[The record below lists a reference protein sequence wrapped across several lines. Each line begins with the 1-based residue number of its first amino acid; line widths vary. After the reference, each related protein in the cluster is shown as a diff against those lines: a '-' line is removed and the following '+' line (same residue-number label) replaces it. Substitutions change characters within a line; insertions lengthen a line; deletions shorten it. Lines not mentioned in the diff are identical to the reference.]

1 MSEGTLP
8 GTSGVPMTTIAL
20 EVQDL
25 EVRYGG
31 IQAVRGT
38 SFSVNSGEIM
48 AMIGANGAGK
58 SSTLRAI
65 AGATPHSGIVRLGG
79 EVIRTDHPEEIV
91 RRGLSL
97 VPEGRGIFANL
108 SIEENLL
115 LGAWTNR
122 KACDSNLE
130 KAFGLFPRLKER
142 RNQMAG
148 TLSGGEQQM
157 LAVGR
162 ALMSRSKILL
172 LDEPSMGL
180 APKLVLEIF
189 AILRDINK
197 AGMTLL
203 VVEQNAVMA
212 LRLAHRACLLELGSI
227 TLAGTG
233 AELLEN
239 TKIRSAYLG
248 H

>member
-1 MSEGTLP
+1 M
-8 GTSGVPMTTIAL
+8 TSSPAL
-20 EVQDL
+20 EVQQL
-25 EVRYGG
+25 EVCYGG
-31 IQAVRGT
+31 IQAVRGI
-38 SFSVNSGEIM
+38 SFSVNPGEIV

-65 AGATPHSGIVRLGG
+65 AGAVPHTGVIRIGNQ
-79 EVIRTDHPEEIV
+79 VIRTTHPEEIV
-91 RRGLSL
+91 RKGLSL

-108 SIEENLL
+108 SIEENLR

-122 KACDSNLE
+122 SNYDANLS
-130 KAFGLFPRLKER
+130 KVFGLFPRLKER

-157 LAVGR
+157 LAMGR
-162 ALMSRSKILL
+162 ALMSRSEILL

-189 AILRDINK
+189 AILRDINQ
-197 AGMTLL
+197 AGVTLL

-212 LRLAHRACLLELGSI
+212 LRLAHRACLLELGAI
-227 TLAGTG
+227 TLSGTG

-239 TKIRSAYLG
+239 PKIRTAYLG

>member
-1 MSEGTLP
+1 MIEGI
-8 GTSGVPMTTIAL
+8 GL
-20 EVQDL
+20 EVTDL

-31 IQAVRGT
+31 IRAVRGI
-38 SFSVNSGEIM
+38 SFSVNPGEIV

-65 AGATPHSGIVRLGG
+65 AGAVPHNGIIRLGG
-79 EVIRTDHPEEIV
+79 DVVSTVHPEEIV
-91 RRGLSL
+91 RKGLSL

-108 SIEENLL
+108 TIQENLR

-122 KACDSNLE
+122 EAFDANLE
-130 KAFGLFPRLKER
+130 KVFGLFPRLRER
-142 RNQMAG
+142 RDQMAG

-189 AILRDINK
+189 AILRDINR
-197 AGMTLL
+197 AGVTLL
-203 VVEQNAVMA
+203 IVEQNASMA
-212 LRLAHRACLLELGSI
+212 LRLANRACLLELGAI
-227 TLAGTG
+227 TLKGSG
-233 AELLEN
+233 AELLEDPR
-239 TKIRSAYLG
+239 IRGAYLG

>member
-1 MSEGTLP
+1 M
-8 GTSGVPMTTIAL
+8 TSSPAL
-20 EVQDL
+20 EVQQL
-25 EVRYGG
+25 EVCYGG
-31 IQAVRGT
+31 IQAVRGI
-38 SFSVNSGEIM
+38 SFSVNPGEIV

-65 AGATPHSGIVRLGG
+65 AGAVPHAGVIRIGDQ
-79 EVIRTDHPEEIV
+79 VIRTTHPEEIV
-91 RRGLSL
+91 RKGLSL

-108 SIEENLL
+108 SIEENLR

-122 KACDSNLE
+122 SNYNANLS
-130 KAFGLFPRLKER
+130 KVFGLFPRLKER

-157 LAVGR
+157 LAMGR
-162 ALMSRSKILL
+162 ALMSRSEILL

-189 AILRDINK
+189 AILRDINQ
-197 AGMTLL
+197 AGVTLL

-212 LRLAHRACLLELGSI
+212 LRLAHRACLLELGAI
-227 TLAGTG
+227 TLSGTG
-233 AELLEN
+233 TELLEN
-239 TKIRSAYLG
+239 PKIRTAYLG

>member
-1 MSEGTLP
+1 MNEGI
-8 GTSGVPMTTIAL
+8 SL

-31 IQAVRGT
+31 IRAVQGI
-38 SFSVNSGEIM
+38 SFSVNPGEIV

-65 AGATPHSGIVRLGG
+65 AGAVPHSGIIRIGG
-79 EVIRTDHPEEIV
+79 EVVSTIHPEEIV
-91 RRGLSL
+91 RKGLSL
-97 VPEGRGIFANL
+97 VPEGRGIFSNL
-108 SIEENLL
+108 TIQENLR
-115 LGAWTNR
+115 LGAWTNME
-122 KACDSNLE
+122 AFDANLE
-130 KAFGLFPRLKER
+130 KVFGLFPRLRER
-142 RNQMAG
+142 RDQMAG

-197 AGMTLL
+197 AGVTLL
-203 VVEQNAVMA
+203 IVEQNAVMA
-212 LRLAHRACLLELGSI
+212 LRLAHRACLLELGTI
-227 TLAGTG
+227 TLKGTG
-233 AELLEN
+233 DELLEN
-239 TKIRSAYLG
+239 PKIREAYLG

>member
-1 MSEGTLP
+1 MNGGIGLD
-8 GTSGVPMTTIAL
+8 VR
-20 EVQDL
+20 DL

-31 IQAVRGT
+31 IRAVQGI
-38 SFSVNSGEIM
+38 SFSVNPGEIV

-65 AGATPHSGIVRLGG
+65 AGAVPRSGVIRIGG
-79 EVIRTDHPEEIV
+79 EAVETLHPEEIV
-91 RRGLSL
+91 RKGLSL

-108 SIEENLL
+108 TIQENLR
-115 LGAWTNR
+115 LGSWTNMESFD
-122 KACDSNLE
+122 ANLE
-130 KAFGLFPRLKER
+130 KAFGLFPRLRER
-142 RNQMAG
+142 RDQMAG

-162 ALMSRSKILL
+162 ALMSRSRILL

-197 AGMTLL
+197 AGVTIL

-227 TLAGTG
+227 TLTGTG

-239 TKIRSAYLG
+239 PKIRGAYLG

>member
-1 MSEGTLP
+1 
-8 GTSGVPMTTIAL
+8 MTTSPAL
-20 EVQDL
+20 EVQQL
-25 EVRYGG
+25 EVCYGG
-31 IQAVRGT
+31 IQAVRGI
-38 SFSVNSGEIM
+38 SFSVNPGEIV

-65 AGATPHSGIVRLGG
+65 AGAVPHTGVIRIGNQ
-79 EVIRTDHPEEIV
+79 VIRTTHPEEIV
-91 RRGLSL
+91 RKGLSL

-108 SIEENLL
+108 SIEENLR

-122 KACDSNLE
+122 SNYDVNLS
-130 KAFGLFPRLKER
+130 KVFGLFPRLKER

-157 LAVGR
+157 LAMGR
-162 ALMSRSKILL
+162 ALMSRSEILL

-189 AILRDINK
+189 AILRDINQ
-197 AGMTLL
+197 AGVTLL

-212 LRLAHRACLLELGSI
+212 LRLAHRACLLELGAI
-227 TLAGTG
+227 TLSGTG

-239 TKIRSAYLG
+239 PKIRTAYLG

>member
-1 MSEGTLP
+1 MSFGI
-8 GTSGVPMTTIAL
+8 SL
-20 EVQDL
+20 EVKDL

-31 IQAVRGT
+31 IRAVKGI
-38 SFSVNSGEIM
+38 SFSVNPGEIV

-65 AGATPHSGIVRLGG
+65 AGAVPHSGIIQIGG
-79 EVIRTDHPEEIV
+79 EVISTVHPEEIV
-91 RRGLSL
+91 QKGLSL

-108 SIEENLL
+108 TIQENLR
-115 LGAWTNR
+115 LGAWTNM
-122 KACDSNLE
+122 KEFDVNLE
-130 KAFGLFPRLKER
+130 KVFGLFPRLCER
-142 RNQMAG
+142 RDQMAG

-180 APKLVLEIF
+180 APKLVFEIF

-197 AGMTLL
+197 AGVTLL
-203 VVEQNAVMA
+203 IVEQNAVMA
-212 LRLAHRACLLELGSI
+212 LRLAHRAYLLELGSI
-227 TLAGTG
+227 TIEGTG
-233 AELLEN
+233 GELLQN
-239 TKIRSAYLG
+239 PKIREAYLG

>member
-1 MSEGTLP
+1 MNEGI
-8 GTSGVPMTTIAL
+8 SL

-31 IQAVRGT
+31 IRAVQGI
-38 SFSVNSGEIM
+38 SFSVNSGEIV

-65 AGATPHSGIVRLGG
+65 AGAVPHSGIIRIGG
-79 EVIRTDHPEEIV
+79 EAVSTVHPEEIV
-91 RRGLSL
+91 RKGLSL

-108 SIEENLL
+108 TIQENLR
-115 LGAWTNR
+115 LGAWTNMEPFD
-122 KACDSNLE
+122 ANLG
-130 KAFGLFPRLKER
+130 KVFGLFPRLRER
-142 RNQMAG
+142 RDQMAG

-189 AILRDINK
+189 AILRDINA
-197 AGMTLL
+197 AGVSLL
-203 VVEQNAVMA
+203 IVEQNAVMA

-227 TLAGTG
+227 TLQGTG

-239 TKIRSAYLG
+239 PKIREAYLG

>member
-1 MSEGTLP
+1 MNDGIS
-8 GTSGVPMTTIAL
+8 L
-20 EVQDL
+20 EVQDM

-31 IQAVRGT
+31 IRAVQGI
-38 SFSVNSGEIM
+38 SFSVNPGEIV
-48 AMIGANGAGK
+48 AMIGSNGAGK

-65 AGATPHSGIVRLGG
+65 AGAVPHSGIIRIGG
-79 EVIRTDHPEEIV
+79 EVVSTIHPEEIV
-91 RRGLSL
+91 RKGLSL

-108 SIEENLL
+108 SIEENLR

-122 KACDSNLE
+122 ENYDANLT
-130 KAFGLFPRLKER
+130 KVFGLFPRLRER

-189 AILRDINK
+189 AILRDINN
-197 AGMTLL
+197 AGVTLL

-212 LRLAHRACLLELGSI
+212 LRLAHRACLIELGAI
-227 TLAGTG
+227 TLTGTG
-233 AELLEN
+233 DELLEN
-239 TKIRSAYLG
+239 SKIRSAYLG

>member
-1 MSEGTLP
+1 MIEGI
-8 GTSGVPMTTIAL
+8 GL
-20 EVQDL
+20 EVTDL

-31 IQAVRGT
+31 IRAVRGI
-38 SFSVNSGEIM
+38 SFSVNPGEIV

-65 AGATPHSGIVRLGG
+65 AGAVPHNGIIRLGG
-79 EVIRTDHPEEIV
+79 DVVSTVHPEEIV
-91 RRGLSL
+91 RKGLSL

-108 SIEENLL
+108 TIQENLR

-122 KACDSNLE
+122 EAFDANLE
-130 KAFGLFPRLKER
+130 KVFGLFPRLRER
-142 RNQMAG
+142 RDQMAG

-162 ALMSRSKILL
+162 ALMSRSKRLR

-189 AILRDINK
+189 AILRDINR
-197 AGMTLL
+197 AGVTLL
-203 VVEQNAVMA
+203 IVEQNASMA
-212 LRLAHRACLLELGSI
+212 LRLANRACLLELGAI
-227 TLAGTG
+227 TLKGSG
-233 AELLEN
+233 AELLEDPR
-239 TKIRSAYLG
+239 IRGAYLG

>member
-1 MSEGTLP
+1 MNEGI
-8 GTSGVPMTTIAL
+8 SL
-20 EVQDL
+20 EVKDL

-31 IQAVRGT
+31 IRAVQGI
-38 SFSVNSGEIM
+38 SFSVNPGEIV

-65 AGATPHSGIVRLGG
+65 AGAVPHSGIIKIGG
-79 EVIRTDHPEEIV
+79 EVVSTVHTEEIV
-91 RRGLSL
+91 RKGLSL

-108 SIEENLL
+108 TIQENLR
-115 LGAWTNR
+115 LGAWTNME
-122 KACDSNLE
+122 AFDANLE
-130 KAFGLFPRLKER
+130 KVFGLFPRLRER
-142 RNQMAG
+142 RDQMAG

-197 AGMTLL
+197 AGVTLL
-203 VVEQNAVMA
+203 IVEQNAVMA

-227 TLAGTG
+227 TLQGTG

-239 TKIRSAYLG
+239 AKIREAYLG

>member
-1 MSEGTLP
+1 MTKHIEGIGLD
-8 GTSGVPMTTIAL
+8 
-20 EVQDL
+20 VQDL

-31 IQAVRGT
+31 IQAVRGI
-38 SFSVNSGEIM
+38 SFSVNPGEIV

-65 AGATPHSGIVRLGG
+65 AAAVPHSGIIRLGG
-79 EVIRTDHPEEIV
+79 EVVNTIHPEEIV
-91 RRGLSL
+91 RKGLSL

-108 SIEENLL
+108 SIEENLR

-122 KACDSNLE
+122 AAYDENLT
-130 KAFGLFPRLKER
+130 KVFGLFPRLKER

-162 ALMSRSKILL
+162 ALMSRSRILL

-180 APKLVLEIF
+180 APKLVMEIF

-197 AGMTLL
+197 AGVTLL

-212 LRLAHRACLLELGSI
+212 LRLAHRACLLELGAI
-227 TLAGTG
+227 TLTGTG
-233 AELLEN
+233 SELLEN
-239 TKIRSAYLG
+239 PKIRSAYLG

>member
-1 MSEGTLP
+1 
-8 GTSGVPMTTIAL
+8 MTTRIEGIGL
-20 EVQDL
+20 DVQDL

-31 IQAVRGT
+31 IQAVRGI
-38 SFSVNSGEIM
+38 SFSVNPGEIV

-65 AGATPHSGIVRLGG
+65 AAAVPHSGIIRLGG
-79 EVIRTDHPEEIV
+79 EVVNTIHPEEIV
-91 RRGLSL
+91 RKGLSL

-108 SIEENLL
+108 SIEENLR

-122 KACDSNLE
+122 AAYDENLT
-130 KAFGLFPRLKER
+130 KVFGLFPRLKER

-148 TLSGGEQQM
+148 TLSGCEQQM

-162 ALMSRSKILL
+162 ALMIRSRILL

-180 APKLVLEIF
+180 APKLVMEIF

-197 AGMTLL
+197 AGVTLL

-212 LRLAHRACLLELGSI
+212 LRLAHRACLLELGAI
-227 TLAGTG
+227 TLTGTG
-233 AELLEN
+233 SELLEDP
-239 TKIRSAYLG
+239 KIRSAYLG

>member
-1 MSEGTLP
+1 MNEGI
-8 GTSGVPMTTIAL
+8 SL
-20 EVQDL
+20 EVKDL

-31 IQAVRGT
+31 IRAVQGI
-38 SFSVNSGEIM
+38 SFSVNPGEIV

-65 AGATPHSGIVRLGG
+65 AGAVPHSGIIKISG
-79 EVIRTDHPEEIV
+79 EVVSTVHPEEIV
-91 RRGLSL
+91 RKGLSL

-108 SIEENLL
+108 TIQENLR
-115 LGAWTNR
+115 LGAWTNME
-122 KACDSNLE
+122 AFDANLE
-130 KAFGLFPRLKER
+130 KVFGLFPRLRER
-142 RNQMAG
+142 RDQMAG

-189 AILRDINK
+189 TILRDINK
-197 AGMTLL
+197 AGVTLL
-203 VVEQNAVMA
+203 IVEQNAVMA

-227 TLAGTG
+227 TLQGTG
-233 AELLEN
+233 EELLEN
-239 TKIRSAYLG
+239 AKIREAYLG

>member
-1 MSEGTLP
+1 MNEGI
-8 GTSGVPMTTIAL
+8 SL

-31 IQAVRGT
+31 IRAVQGI
-38 SFSVNSGEIM
+38 SFSVNSGEIV

-65 AGATPHSGIVRLGG
+65 AGAAPHSGIIRIGG
-79 EVIRTDHPEEIV
+79 EAVSTLHPEEIV
-91 RRGLSL
+91 RKGLSL

-108 SIEENLL
+108 TIQENLR
-115 LGAWTNR
+115 LGAWTNMESFD
-122 KACDSNLE
+122 ANLG
-130 KAFGLFPRLKER
+130 KVFGLFPRLRER
-142 RNQMAG
+142 RDQMAG

-189 AILRDINK
+189 AILCDINA
-197 AGMTLL
+197 AGVSLL
-203 VVEQNAVMA
+203 IVEQNAVMA

-227 TLAGTG
+227 TLQGTG

-239 TKIRSAYLG
+239 PKIREAYLG

>member
-1 MSEGTLP
+1 
-8 GTSGVPMTTIAL
+8 MTTRIEGIGL
-20 EVQDL
+20 DVQDL

-31 IQAVRGT
+31 IQAVRGI
-38 SFSVNSGEIM
+38 SFSVNPGEIV

-65 AGATPHSGIVRLGG
+65 AAAVPHSGIIRLGG
-79 EVIRTDHPEEIV
+79 EVVNTIHPEEIV
-91 RRGLSL
+91 RKGLSL

-108 SIEENLL
+108 SIEENLR

-122 KACDSNLE
+122 AAYDENLT
-130 KAFGLFPRLKER
+130 KVFSLFPRLKER

-162 ALMSRSKILL
+162 ALMSRSRILL

-180 APKLVLEIF
+180 APKLVMEIL

-197 AGMTLL
+197 AGVTLL

-212 LRLAHRACLLELGSI
+212 LRLAHRACLLELGAI
-227 TLAGTG
+227 TLTGTG
-233 AELLEN
+233 SELLEDP
-239 TKIRSAYLG
+239 KIRSAYLG

>member
-1 MSEGTLP
+1 MNDAIS
-8 GTSGVPMTTIAL
+8 L
-20 EVQDL
+20 EVQNL

-31 IQAVRGT
+31 IRAVRGI
-38 SFSVNSGEIM
+38 SFSVNPGEIV
-48 AMIGANGAGK
+48 AMIGSNGAGK

-65 AGATPHSGIVRLGG
+65 AGAVPHSGVIRIGG
-79 EVIRTDHPEEIV
+79 EVACTVHPEEIV

-108 SIEENLL
+108 SIRENLR
-115 LGAWTNR
+115 LGAWTNME
-122 KACDSNLE
+122 AFDANLG
-130 KAFGLFPRLKER
+130 KVFGLFPRLRER
-142 RNQMAG
+142 RDQMAG

-162 ALMSRSKILL
+162 ALMSRSRILL

-180 APKLVLEIF
+180 APKLVTEIF
-189 AILRDINK
+189 AILRDINR
-197 AGMTLL
+197 AGVTLL

-227 TLAGTG
+227 TLQGTG

-239 TKIRSAYLG
+239 PKIREAYLG

>member
-1 MSEGTLP
+1 V
-8 GTSGVPMTTIAL
+8 TSSTAL
-20 EVQDL
+20 EVQQL
-25 EVRYGG
+25 EVCYGG
-31 IQAVRGT
+31 IQAVRGI
-38 SFSVNSGEIM
+38 SFSVNPGEIV

-65 AGATPHSGIVRLGG
+65 AGAVPHTGVIRIGNQ
-79 EVIRTDHPEEIV
+79 VIRTTHPEEIV
-91 RRGLSL
+91 RKGLSL

-108 SIEENLL
+108 SIEENLR

-122 KACDSNLE
+122 SNYGVNLS
-130 KAFGLFPRLKER
+130 KVFGLFPRLKER

-157 LAVGR
+157 LAMGR
-162 ALMSRSKILL
+162 ALMSRSEILL

-189 AILRDINK
+189 AILRDINQ
-197 AGMTLL
+197 AGVTLL

-212 LRLAHRACLLELGSI
+212 LRLANRACLLELGEI
-227 TLAGTG
+227 TLSGTG
-233 AELLEN
+233 TELLEN
-239 TKIRSAYLG
+239 PKIRSAYLG

>member
-1 MSEGTLP
+1 
-8 GTSGVPMTTIAL
+8 MTTRIEGIGL
-20 EVQDL
+20 DVEDL

-31 IQAVRGT
+31 IQAVRGI
-38 SFSVNSGEIM
+38 SFSVNPGEIV

-65 AGATPHSGIVRLGG
+65 AAAVPHSGIIRLGG
-79 EVIRTDHPEEIV
+79 EVVNTIHPEEIV
-91 RRGLSL
+91 RKGLSL

-108 SIEENLL
+108 SIEENLR

-122 KACDSNLE
+122 AAYDENLT
-130 KAFGLFPRLKER
+130 KVFSLFPRLKER

-162 ALMSRSKILL
+162 ALMSRSRILL
-172 LDEPSMGL
+172 SDEPSMGL
-180 APKLVLEIF
+180 APKLVMEIF

-197 AGMTLL
+197 AGVTLL

-212 LRLAHRACLLELGSI
+212 LRLAHRACLLELGAI
-227 TLAGTG
+227 TLTGTG
-233 AELLEN
+233 SELLEDP
-239 TKIRSAYLG
+239 KIRSAYLG

>member
-1 MSEGTLP
+1 M
-8 GTSGVPMTTIAL
+8 TSSTALGV
-20 EVQDL
+20 EEL

-31 IQAVRGT
+31 IQAVRGI
-38 SFSVNSGEIM
+38 SFSVNPGEVVS
-48 AMIGANGAGK
+48 MIGANGAGK

-65 AGATPHSGIVRLGG
+65 AGAIPHTGVIRIGNQ
-79 EVIRTDHPEEIV
+79 VIRTTHPEEIV
-91 RRGLSL
+91 RKGLSL

-108 SIEENLL
+108 SIEENLR

-122 KACDSNLE
+122 SNYDANLS
-130 KAFGLFPRLKER
+130 KVFGLFPRLKER

-157 LAVGR
+157 LAMGR
-162 ALMSRSKILL
+162 ALMSRSEILL

-189 AILRDINK
+189 AILRDINQ
-197 AGMTLL
+197 AGVTLL

-212 LRLAHRACLLELGSI
+212 LRLAHRACLLELGAI
-227 TLAGTG
+227 TLSGTG
-233 AELLEN
+233 TELLEN
-239 TKIRSAYLG
+239 PKIRSAYLG

>member
-1 MSEGTLP
+1 MSFGI
-8 GTSGVPMTTIAL
+8 SL
-20 EVQDL
+20 EVKDL

-31 IQAVRGT
+31 IRAVKGI
-38 SFSVNSGEIM
+38 SFSVNPGEIV

-65 AGATPHSGIVRLGG
+65 AGAVPHSGIIQIGG
-79 EVIRTDHPEEIV
+79 EVISTVHPEDIV
-91 RRGLSL
+91 QKGLSL

-108 SIEENLL
+108 TIQENLR
-115 LGAWTNR
+115 LGAWTNM
-122 KACDSNLE
+122 KEFDVNLE
-130 KAFGLFPRLKER
+130 KVFGLFPRLCER
-142 RNQMAG
+142 RDQMAG

-180 APKLVLEIF
+180 APKLVFEIF

-197 AGMTLL
+197 AGVTLL
-203 VVEQNAVMA
+203 IVEQNAVMA
-212 LRLAHRACLLELGSI
+212 LRLAHRAYLLELGSI
-227 TLAGTG
+227 TIEGTG
-233 AELLEN
+233 GELLQN
-239 TKIRSAYLG
+239 PKIREAYLG

>member
-1 MSEGTLP
+1 V
-8 GTSGVPMTTIAL
+8 TSSPAL
-20 EVQDL
+20 EVQQL
-25 EVRYGG
+25 EVCYGG
-31 IQAVRGT
+31 IQAVRGI
-38 SFSVNSGEIM
+38 SFSVNPGEIV

-65 AGATPHSGIVRLGG
+65 AGAVPHTGVIRIGNQ
-79 EVIRTDHPEEIV
+79 VIRTTHPEEIV
-91 RRGLSL
+91 RKGLSL

-108 SIEENLL
+108 SIEENLR

-122 KACDSNLE
+122 SNYDVNLS
-130 KAFGLFPRLKER
+130 KVFGLFPRLKER

-157 LAVGR
+157 LAMGR
-162 ALMSRSKILL
+162 ALMSRSEILL

-180 APKLVLEIF
+180 APKLVREIF
-189 AILRDINK
+189 AILRDINQ
-197 AGMTLL
+197 AGVTLL

-212 LRLAHRACLLELGSI
+212 LRLAHRACLLELGAI
-227 TLAGTG
+227 TLSGTG

-239 TKIRSAYLG
+239 PKIRTAYLG